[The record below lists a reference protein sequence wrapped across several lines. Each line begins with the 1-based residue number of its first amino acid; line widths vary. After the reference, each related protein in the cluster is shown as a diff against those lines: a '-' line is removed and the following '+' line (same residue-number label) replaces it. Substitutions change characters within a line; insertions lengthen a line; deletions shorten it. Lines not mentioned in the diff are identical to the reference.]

1 MIDDKGVSF
10 IDVGRP
16 KRGHDG
22 GGSQVRV
29 DVCMF
34 VRLSRHKH
42 FFVVDYIYYDE

>member
-22 GGSQVRV
+22 GGSQVCI

-34 VRLSRHKH
+34 VELSRYKAL
-42 FFVVDYIYYDE
+42 FWC